1 MLKKEKKKILIVDD
15 DTDYLFQLRI
25 AVEDMG
31 FDVITADT
39 MKETENIIEKT
50 KPDLA
55 ILDLMMEQ
63 QDTGFILCHKIKN
76 KYPDVPVII
85 ASAVTAETG
94 MLFDVTTEEER
105 DWIKAELFLDK
116 GIRHDQL
123 QKEIHKLL
131 KI

>member
-1 MLKKEKKKILIVDD
+1 MLKKEKKMILIVDD
-15 DTDYLFQLRI
+15 DTDYLFQLKI
-25 AVEDMG
+25 AIEDMG
-31 FDVITADT
+31 FEVITADT
-39 MKETENIIEKT
+39 LKEAETIIEKT

-63 QDTGFILCHKIKN
+63 QDTGFILCHIIKN

-116 GIRHDQL
+116 GIRNDQL

>member
-123 QKEIHKLL
+123 LKEIH
-131 KI
+131 

>member
-1 MLKKEKKKILIVDD
+1 MLKKEKKTILIVDD

-39 MKETENIIEKT
+39 LKEAENIIEKT

-116 GIRHDQL
+116 GIRNDQL

>member
-31 FDVITADT
+31 FDVISADS
-39 MKETENIIEKT
+39 MKEAENIIERT

>member
-15 DTDYLFQLRI
+15 DVDYLFQLRI
-25 AVEDMG
+25 AIEEMG
-31 FDVITADT
+31 FDVMTAET
-39 MKETENIIEKT
+39 MKEAENIIEKT

-55 ILDLMMEQ
+55 ILDLMMEE
-63 QDTGFILCHKIKN
+63 QDTGFVLCHKIKN

-94 MLFDVTTEEER
+94 MLFDVTSEEER